1 MKLELPH
8 SLRPL
13 TDEERQ
19 SVEESIQLLST
30 SIYFKRL
37 YTASPSTIEY
47 FGERLISTLKDT
59 DIRTVIA
66 DYRDN
71 DPPTQQLR
79 RLIVQKLKPMLSEI
93 NTIIF
98 ILDSD
103 RKGFQRVML
112 EFFVKAYLQVKS
124 TQVYFCETYEEAVQ
138 ISETLSET

>member
-30 SIYFKRL
+30 YIYFKRL
-37 YTASPSTIEY
+37 YTANPSTIEY
-47 FGERLISTLKDT
+47 FGERLISTLNNT
-59 DIRTVIA
+59 DIRIVIA

-79 RLIVQKLKPMLSEI
+79 RLIVQKLNPILSEI

-98 ILDSD
+98 ILAAD
-103 RKGFQRVML
+103 RKGFQRIML

-138 ISETLSET
+138 IAERLSET